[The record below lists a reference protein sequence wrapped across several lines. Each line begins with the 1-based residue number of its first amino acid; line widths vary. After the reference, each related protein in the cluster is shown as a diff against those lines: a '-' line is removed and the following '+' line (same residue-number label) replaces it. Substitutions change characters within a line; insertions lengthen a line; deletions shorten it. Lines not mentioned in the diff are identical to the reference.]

1 MADDTLTELSRRGLA
16 IYEEKLKAGLEPDQ
30 NGQFVAIH
38 VPTGDYAVGRSSAD
52 ATRQLLKAH
61 PPDGQLVIRKIGPEP
76 EYGLA
81 ARYLA
86 GEMLAAQR
94 K

>member
-1 MADDTLTELSRRGLA
+1 MNDNLSELSRHGLA
-16 IYEEKLKAGLEPDQ
+16 FYDEKLKPLLEPDQ

-38 VPTGDYAVGRSSAD
+38 VPSGDHAVGPTSAH

-86 GEMLAAQR
+86 GEMLASQR